1 MFTNLRERLSFYL
14 GVNSMPNKTKA
25 ETKKSAKSKENNN
38 QKEYEKKMSSLQRK
52 ICRDILDASDVTKS
66 QVSSELIREL
76 QGLGSSR
83 EDLKQLV
90 SIVNNKI
97 DTQTNQLV
105 DRVVKAFE

>member
-1 MFTNLRERLSFYL
+1 
-14 GVNSMPNKTKA
+14 MPTKKKA
-25 ETKKSAKSKENNN
+25 ETKKPAKSKETNI
-38 QKEYEKKMSSLQRK
+38 QKEHEKKMSSLQRK

-97 DTQTNQLV
+97 DTQANQLV